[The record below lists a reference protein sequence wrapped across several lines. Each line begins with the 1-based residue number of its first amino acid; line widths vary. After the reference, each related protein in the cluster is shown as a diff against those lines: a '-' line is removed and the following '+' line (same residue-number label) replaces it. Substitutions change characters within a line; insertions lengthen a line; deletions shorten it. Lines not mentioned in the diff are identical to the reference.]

1 MSLSTS
7 VLTAIQKVGAAAFTA
22 DEKLKSA
29 ARDYAERVSAAI
41 TKNPYD
47 LGNDSLISNWK
58 TVARLSQTL
67 EDIEEELKNVY
78 QVASGLIG
86 DEQPSARET
95 AVQAAP
101 KAKAVKKA
109 AKAARAAKPEVA
121 IKPELSP
128 VEVVAK
134 PRRKAA
140 APKTKTAKSGNG
152 AAKPLAPSSNPAKLL
167 AHLAP
172 SLNTDGFTEISQTQ
186 VAKETGI
193 PLGSMTA
200 AIKKLTE
207 TGWLVTGPNG
217 GLKLTAA
224 QPAAQSAST
233 LPLAA

>member
-22 DEKLKSA
+22 DEKLKAA

-78 QVASGLIG
+78 QVASSLVG
-86 DEQPSARET
+86 DDQTSAREVP
-95 AVQAAP
+95 ASAAP
-101 KAKAVKKA
+101 VQAKAVKKA
-109 AKAARAAKPEVA
+109 AKAARTAKQEA
-121 IKPELSP
+121 SKPDLSP
-128 VEVVAK
+128 VDVVAK
-134 PRRKAA
+134 PRKAA
-140 APKTKTAKSGNG
+140 AKSKPLKGGNG
-152 AAKPLAPSSNPAKLL
+152 AIKPLAPNSNPARLL

-172 SLNTDGFTEISQTQ
+172 MLNSDGFTEVSQTQ
-186 VAKETGI
+186 VAKDTGI

-207 TGWLVTGPNG
+207 TGWIVTGPNG
-217 GLKLTAA
+217 GLKLTTA
-224 QPAAQSAST
+224 QAAAQSASS